1 LATSHATIDG
11 LVDALTIGV
20 GLAVVFVKVGIRWR
34 LGSPQT
40 FSMSVIDFLNGTV
53 ITPFFLML
61 GAVFWQ
67 PFLDYLRTT
76 SPVSIAIAGGIG
88 LFFVLAELKRLE

>member
-1 LATSHATIDG
+1 MAESHAAIEG

-20 GLAVVFVKVGIRWR
+20 GLAAVFVKVGIRWKW
-34 LGSPQT
+34 GSQQT
-40 FSMSVIDFLNGTV
+40 FSMAVIDFLNGTV

-61 GAVFWQ
+61 GSVFWQ

-88 LFFVLAELKRLE
+88 LFFVLAELKKL